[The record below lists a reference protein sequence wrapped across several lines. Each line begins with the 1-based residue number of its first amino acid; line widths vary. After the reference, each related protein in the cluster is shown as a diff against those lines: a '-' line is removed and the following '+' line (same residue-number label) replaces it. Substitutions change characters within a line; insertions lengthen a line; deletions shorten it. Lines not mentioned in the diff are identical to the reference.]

1 MEFKESR
8 GQVFVKNQGDRFLNL
23 RMNESKNLSPWF
35 SLSPCFSDVF
45 RNFPR
50 YCSKRFC
57 RLKSLS
63 YCSKRFCRLKS
74 LFLVATRPTKQFEF
88 PELCRDSAECKQ
100 VYFCSRCSI
109 AWWLSLLHRFKN
121 TQIYL
126 VFSSLIRTSDY
137 RRKATGRRASSGMGR
152 LHFAR
157 FALPLHKKSEEK
169 QKSSAD
175 SGTVTYGNVVIATAW
190 AGQNTVA
197 YYFWL

>member
-23 RMNESKNLSPWF
+23 RMNESKTCHPGSPCPLASLTCSVTSPTTVPSGFAAWKACPLSRLGQPSNLS
-35 SLSPCFSDVF
+35 SPNS
-45 RNFPR
+45 
-50 YCSKRFC
+50 
-57 RLKSLS
+57 
-63 YCSKRFCRLKS
+63 
-74 LFLVATRPTKQFEF
+74 VATRQNASKLT
-88 PELCRDSAECKQ
+88 SALAAPSLDG
-100 VYFCSRCSI
+100 SRCSI
-109 AWWLSLLHRFKN
+109 GSKILKFIWYFPRLFVPLTIVERLRVGERAREWVGCISEMQNKSRF
-121 TQIYL
+121 I
-126 VFSSLIRTSDY
+126 
-137 RRKATGRRASSGMGR
+137 

-175 SGTVTYGNVVIATAW
+175 SGTVTYGNVVIDTAW